1 MKNKIWTL
9 VLALILIFSLS
20 GCDSGEKTDTSKEGQ
35 VSQVDEEKDTDE
47 GKEEEKVKD
56 SQSKTEEKEEK
67 TVKVYFSDNQATKLV
82 EKEIKVTLDKDK
94 PLEEVVIEKLKDD
107 SKDPELFNAISE
119 KIKIKSV
126 TVEDKTANVDISS
139 ENLSGGST
147 EEVFLIDSIVYS
159 LTNLDNIEKVQFLVD
174 GKKVDTLMG
183 HMEVMEPFTKKD
195 VTTKIIKAQ

>member
-9 VLALILIFSLS
+9 VLALILIFSLA

-35 VSQVDEEKDTDE
+35 VSQVEKEKDTDE
-47 GKEEEKVKD
+47 GKEEEKVNNG
-56 SQSKTEEKEEK
+56 QSKEEEKEEK

-107 SKDPELFNAISE
+107 SKDPELFNAVNE

-126 TVEDKTANVDISS
+126 TVKDKTANVDISS

-147 EEVFLIDSIVYS
+147 EEVFLIDSIVSS
-159 LTNLDNIEKVQFLVD
+159 LTSLDNIEKVQFLVD

-183 HMEVMEPFTKKD
+183 HMEVAEPFTKKD
-195 VTTKIIKAQ
+195 VTTNIIKAQ